1 METLDDSTKDPWNQT
16 ENGTDG
22 VDNEKVDE
30 PKKAEGVE
38 EEAEKKPTLIAS
50 IRSYNCSIGK
60 DEIDATYIH
69 IQ

>member
-16 ENGTDG
+16 EQ
-22 VDNEKVDE
+22 VDE
-30 PKKAEGVE
+30 PKKAEVAE

-50 IRSYNCSIGK
+50 IRSYNCSIGEH
-60 DEIDATYIH
+60 EIIATYLH